1 MSIQTEYEIDQGSF
15 FSVEFTFNDANGDAI
30 DLTGYTFRGSARWNI
45 SDADPAFNFDFQLR
59 DQTQSE
65 TKGKVLVALTS
76 AKSSA
81 VKIPANFSYQK
92 VVPLIFDFER
102 VAPDLEVFRFREGT
116 IKLSRDVTR
125 P

>member
-1 MSIQTEYEIDQGSF
+1 MSIQTDYEINQGSF
-15 FSVEFTFNDANGDAI
+15 FSVEFTFNDENGAPI

-45 SDADPAFNFDFQLR
+45 SDPDPALNFDFQLR
-59 DQTQSE
+59 NQSDQA
-65 TKGKVLVALTS
+65 TKGKVLAALTS

-81 VKIPANFSYQK
+81 VKIPGNFLNNK